1 MRKIFFLIL
10 TLHPV
15 LLYAYPQPRTIKFG
29 ITFGTTIS
37 HIDLTRDEKKLEREY
52 YSKHPFPKKPWFLA
66 KPKERFRSDTIRQ
79 YHIGIFF
86 SHLLKRQLDIQWEVL
101 YTGKG
106 GKQVYTDPLN
116 FKPKDITLPLS
127 SIISLK
133 YILAAIRLTICPGR
147 IDKTYVKNF
156 FYIIGLYTAY
166 MLNAK
171 QHQTLEARNGQKVH
185 ITKDLLTKSNKH
197 SLRRF
202 DLGFTM
208 GAGYEFDIGL
218 ITSVTISSG
227 VITLLKNTRGLNL
240 DSHLSIGYNFAKML

>member
-10 TLHPV
+10 TLNPV
-15 LLYAYPQPRTIKFG
+15 LLHAYPQPRTIKFG
-29 ITFGTTIS
+29 INLGSTIS

-52 YSKHPFPKKPWFLA
+52 YSQRPFPKKPWFLA
-66 KPKERFRSDTIRQ
+66 KPKERFRSDSIRQ

-86 SHLLKRQLDIQWEVL
+86 SHLFRKQLDIRWEVL

-106 GKQVYTDPLN
+106 GRQVYTDPLN

-133 YILAAIRLTICPGR
+133 YILAAIRLIISPGR
-147 IDKTYVKNF
+147 IDRTHPKNL
-156 FYIIGLYTAY
+156 FYIGGLYMAY
-166 MLNAK
+166 MLGAK
-171 QHQTLEARNGQKVH
+171 QYKSLEARNGEKVH
-185 ITKDLLTKSNKH
+185 ITKNLLKKSNKH
-197 SLRRF
+197 KLRRF

-218 ITSVTISSG
+218 ITSVTISLG

-240 DSHLSIGYNFAKML
+240 DSHFSIGYNFAKML